1 MKKIATV
8 LAAAGLALAVGGA
21 AGAAELTKMT
31 IATGVDPAFSQFYV
45 AKESGIFE
53 KNGLDV
59 SVNTGPSGSAMVA
72 FLIGN
77 QVHAAYGSE
86 NSGVLNN
93 QVDDRVVTVGEG
105 TFLKRWLSVVAN
117 DQIKTI
123 EDLKGKRVGVAQAT
137 GSETFW
143 LSVLKNLNL
152 KAEDYEVVNV
162 EAPEMVAALER
173 GNIDAFSVW
182 EPWPTRAVMSVDG
195 AKILLDNE
203 GFLNLRNLVFMNR
216 DWIEEN
222 PETAE
227 AFMRSMVEATEL
239 INDDR
244 EAATQMV
251 ANFLRMPLDLAT
263 ELMPK
268 LDFNM
273 DLSDGTME
281 NIATVEEQLKRIG
294 KLQKDLDW
302 EKFVYPDLL
311 KKVAPERVTYT
322 SIPPKM

>member
-8 LAAAGLALAVGGA
+8 LAAAGLALAAGGA
-21 AGAAELTKMT
+21 AVAAELTKMT

-182 EPWPTRAVMSVDG
+182 EPWPTRAVMSVEG

>member
-1 MKKIATV
+1 MKGFGAV
-8 LAAAGLALAVGGA
+8 LAAGGMALVLCGA
-21 AGAAELTKMT
+21 AGAAELKEMT

-45 AKESGIFE
+45 AKESGLFE

-59 SVNTGPSGSAMVA
+59 TVNTGPSGSAMVA

-86 NSGVLNN
+86 NAGVLNN

-105 TFLKRWLSVVAN
+105 TFLKRWLSIVAS
-117 DQIKTI
+117 DRVKSV

-143 LSVLKNLNL
+143 LSVLKNLDL
-152 KAEDYEVVNV
+152 KAEDYEIVNV

-182 EPWPTRAVMSVDG
+182 EPWPTRAVMSVEG
-195 AKILLDNE
+195 ARILLDNE

-216 DWIEEN
+216 DWIEQN
-222 PETAE
+222 PDMAE

-239 INDDR
+239 INSDR
-244 EAATQMV
+244 EAATAMV
-251 ANFLRMPLDLAT
+251 AKFLRMPIELAT

-281 NIATVEEQLKRIG
+281 NIATVEAQLKQIG
-294 KLQKDLDW
+294 KLKKDLDW
-302 EKFVYPDLL
+302 DKFVYPDLL

-322 SIPPKM
+322 SIPPKT